1 MVTKGGA
8 NLKANTRFPVA
19 IHILAFVT
27 MKGSGTT
34 SEAIAESVNTN
45 PVVVRKLNARLK
57 KAGLLTIYNGPAG
70 GTELSRPPDQ
80 ITLLDVFQAVRSDE
94 DVLIFETPQHPNPEC
109 PIGGHVLEAIDGP
122 FREAQQAM
130 KNVLAQYT
138 ILDIVNS
145 IKGKT

>member
-1 MVTKGGA
+1 M
-8 NLKANTRFPVA
+8 KANTRFPVA
-19 IHILAFVT
+19 IHILVFVA
-27 MKGSGTT
+27 MKGAGIT
-34 SEAIAESVNTN
+34 SDAIAESVNTN

-57 KAGLLTIYNGPAG
+57 KAGLLTICNGPTG
-70 GTELSRPPDQ
+70 GAELSRPPDQ

-109 PIGGHVLEAIDGP
+109 PIGGHILEAIDGP

-130 KNVLAQYT
+130 KDVLAQYT